1 MLSAIVCWNVGQAKV
16 DKLGYCMFFIEGRPL
31 YRQHPTL
38 NYDLHANLL
47 NRNKI
52 ITILCRCSGSAKP
65 SWLFL
70 NCCIHLLNWSSHS
83 IDSYTIL

>member
-1 MLSAIVCWNVGQAKV
+1 MVSAIVCWNVGQAKV
-16 DKLGYCMFFIEGRPL
+16 YKLGHCMFFIEGRPL

-38 NYDLHANLL
+38 NKDLHANLL

-52 ITILCRCSGSAKP
+52 ITILCRCSGLAKP

-70 NCCIHLLNWSSHS
+70 NYCIHLLNWCSHS